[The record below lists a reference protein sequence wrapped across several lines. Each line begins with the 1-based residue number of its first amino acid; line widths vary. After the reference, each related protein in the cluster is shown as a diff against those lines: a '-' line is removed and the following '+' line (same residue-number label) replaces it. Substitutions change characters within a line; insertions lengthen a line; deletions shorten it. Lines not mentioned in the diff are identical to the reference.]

1 MATMTPEGQEAMIMG
16 TKALAMT
23 LVELL
28 AKPEKLKAAKK
39 YFANH

>member
-1 MATMTPEGQEAMIMG
+1 MIG

-28 AKPEKLKAAKK
+28 AEPEKLREARE
-39 YFANH
+39 YFKTH